1 MNSIGKSSRLLSAA
15 ILSTLFA
22 SSAFAQQRTFDLPE
36 QEAVKSIPE
45 FARQAGIQIS
55 APTGELRGARTR
67 RIQGDYDV
75 RTALQ
80 RLIEA
85 TGLEIASDDGAMIVL
100 RKAQVQRQQGAG
112 VSYADGGTRLRLAQA
127 SDVGTAAASSDSGS
141 ESSTTILEEISV
153 RGIPEVLVEGAR
165 VLNAD
170 VARSRDDIQP
180 YVIFDA
186 ETIERSGAS
195 SVEEFFRQRL
205 PMNTTGA
212 TFQQNY
218 AIGNGSSINL
228 RGLGTNQ
235 TLILVDGKR
244 QSNTSFGGTLLQ
256 SDVNNIPLSAIERIE
271 ILPTTASGLFGG
283 GAIGGVVNII
293 LRRDYQ
299 ATELRTEYSDTFDGG
314 GATRKVD
321 LLLGRQFREGKT
333 NLMFRGNW
341 SDQDPVLSGDRKF
354 YQRWLNAVRR
364 NNPDYLETWIPMGST
379 PNIRSDDGSPL
390 FGPGTP
396 SFTHVPVGYSGGGG
410 LAPLQQHAGEY
421 NFELPATVQGKR
433 APVYSGGGVRSATV
447 TVRNEFTPTLS
458 GFLDLSASDNEQQT
472 FNSYH
477 FLQEFTLPAD
487 APNNPF
493 GQPVRVKLPLNAD
506 VEQVNSLEQ
515 QQIAGGL
522 IARLPRNWTG
532 ELDYS
537 VHRATSL
544 LRNGQRYDPT
554 LSMLMMTGA
563 VDVLSDVLEFV
574 DVSDYA
580 MGRNGKFV
588 TQTHNA
594 ALRLSGPIGQLP
606 AGRPMLNMLLENRR
620 MRLGDGTHE
629 DAMDGTRLVNYT
641 VGKQDVDS
649 IYLELTLPVVSAAN
663 RIPGIEELELQ
674 VAARHDRYEIV
685 SGPHAFPVDTPRPI
699 STRNSSDSTDPT
711 LGFKWRAI
719 EDVTVRASYSTGFL
733 PPDNFQVSSPM
744 MMGIIGTP
752 IVDSRRG
759 NEVNTNYL
767 TTLFGN
773 PNLRPEQS
781 KSWSA
786 GLIATPRLLPR
797 LRLSL
802 DYTNIK
808 KSDAIVGYPE
818 LSENLLLANEA
829 SFPGR
834 VIRGPADGGHEV
846 GPVVHLDMSYLNA
859 AKVDVEALDLQ
870 ADYVLQT
877 ESFGTFSWF
886 ALGTRQTK
894 YEVQLLPSL
903 PFRNTVGVTS
913 AAPLEWRI
921 NLGVNWRYGDWS
933 AGWAARYLDSYLVAD
948 PTLPASSVT
957 LLNQGGSR
965 VPSQLYHDV
974 QVAYDIPFARTWLA
988 GAQVQ
993 LAINN
998 LLNEKPP
1005 LDVSRP
1011 PFYSAFGD
1019 PRLASYSLSLRMSF

>member
-22 SSAFAQQRTFDLPE
+22 SGVCAQQRTFDLPE

-55 APTGELRGARTR
+55 APTGELHGTRTP

-75 RTALQ
+75 RTALNQ
-80 RLIEA
+80 LIEA
-85 TGLEIASDDGAMIVL
+85 TGLEIASDDGSMIVL
-100 RKAQVQRQQGAG
+100 RKARVPVQQESAISSVEGRN
-112 VSYADGGTRLRLAQA
+112 RLRLAQA
-127 SDVGTAAASSDSGS
+127 SGAATAASSSYSETDSN
-141 ESSTTILEEISV
+141 STSLEEISV

-186 ETIERSGAS
+186 ETIERSGAT

-205 PMNTTGA
+205 PMNTTGG
-212 TFQQNY
+212 TLQQNG
-218 AIGNGSSINL
+218 AVGNSSSINL

-256 SDVNNIPLSAIERIE
+256 SDINNIPLSSIERIE

-293 LRRDYQ
+293 LRRDYE

-314 GATRKVD
+314 GAMRKVD
-321 LLLGRQFREGKT
+321 LLLGRRFREGKT
-333 NLMFRGNW
+333 NVMFSGSW
-341 SDQDPVLSGDRKF
+341 SDQDSLLSGDRDF
-354 YQRWLNAVRR
+354 YERGLSAIRR
-364 NNPDYLETWIPMGST
+364 NNPGYLDTWMPMGST
-379 PNIRSDDGSPL
+379 PNIRSVDGSPL
-390 FGPGTP
+390 FGPGSP
-396 SFTHVPVGYSGGGG
+396 SFTHVPAGYAGGGG
-410 LAPLQQHAGEY
+410 LTPLQQHAGEY
-421 NFELPATVQGKR
+421 NFEQPNTVQGTR

-447 TVRNEFTPTLS
+447 TVRNEFTPFLS
-458 GFLDLSASDNEQQT
+458 GFLDISASDNEQHT
-472 FNSYH
+472 LNTYH
-477 FLQEFTLPAD
+477 FLQEFTLHEE

-493 GQPVRVKLPLNAD
+493 GQPVRVRLPLNAD
-506 VEQVNSLEQ
+506 VEQENSLEQ
-515 QQIAGGL
+515 QQISGGL

-544 LRNGQRYDPT
+544 LLNGQRFDPT
-554 LSMLMMTGA
+554 LPALMMTGV

-574 DVSDYA
+574 DASDYINA
-580 MGRNGKFV
+580 RDGKFV

-594 ALRLSGPIGQLP
+594 ALRLSGPIGRLP
-606 AGRPMLNMLLENRR
+606 AGRPMLNVLLENRR
-620 MRLGDGTHE
+620 MRLGDGTRE
-629 DAMDGTRLVNYT
+629 NALDGSRLVNYT
-641 VGKQDVDS
+641 TGKQDVDS
-649 IYLELTLPVVSAAN
+649 IYLELTLPVISAAN

-674 VAARHDRYEIV
+674 LAARHDRYDIV
-685 SGPHAFPVDTPRPI
+685 SGPHAVPVGTPSPVA
-699 STRNSSDSTDPT
+699 TKNSSDSTDPT
-711 LGFKWRAI
+711 LGFKWQPI

-744 MMGIIGTP
+744 MMGIMGTQ
-752 IVDSRRG
+752 IVDPRRG
-759 NEVNTNYL
+759 NEVNTSYV

-773 PNLRPEQS
+773 PNLRPEES

-786 GLIATPRLLPR
+786 GLVATPRVLPR

-808 KSDAIVGYPE
+808 KSDTIVGYPE
-818 LSENLLLANEA
+818 LSESLLLANEL

-834 VIRGPADGGHEV
+834 VIRGPADGMYEV

-859 AKVDVEALDLQ
+859 AKVDVEAWDLQ

-877 ESFGTFSWF
+877 ESFGEFSWF

-903 PFRNTVGVTS
+903 PFRNTVGVTG
-913 AAPLEWRI
+913 AAPLEWRF
-921 NLGVNWRYGDWS
+921 NMGMKWRYGAWS
-933 AGWAARYLDSYLVAD
+933 AGWATRYLSSYLVAD
-948 PTLPASSVT
+948 PALPASTVT
-957 LLNQGGSR
+957 FLNQGGSR
-965 VPSQLYHDV
+965 VPSQLYHDA
-974 QVAYDIPFARTWLA
+974 QVSYDIPFAKSWLA

-998 LLNEKPP
+998 ILNDKPP
-1005 LDVSRP
+1005 LDVLAP
-1011 PFYSAFGD
+1011 HYYSSFGD